1 MTETAPTLAYAP
13 MPASALAYLLR
24 RHQEDRPG
32 PLAPFHRLGPPAP
45 PDSAT
50 VQALAASRALDARDP
65 TQLRPAFGA
74 ALDVLLD
81 PEVVLTVRHW
91 TLTARAEATLYGPRA
106 AVGGSLVALNRGD
119 DGRLHLIAPLDAQ
132 DALNIAK
139 GPTLEALELASH
151 LPFEAHLDLAMAAA
165 WLGTIDH
172 ARARVWDGT
181 ARPDDPAP
189 AGDIVAFI
197 QQWWGITGLDAGLTA
212 LPVLTDTPT
221 PPTDEALRT
230 ALRQL
235 VASGLLSSGPRGLAP
250 RGVTRRLVY
259 DGRLD
264 PLGMQWQQT
273 HRDEHGPVVGHRIV
287 LVRAGGLALC
297 LDRSVPGHVLIR
309 TITLDTLADE
319 LADRLL
325 VPAST
330 WLPEP
335 RPTTH
340 EPKPSEPPQ
349 PDTTPKDTRQREGG
363 DRAGETCGSCGVPRK
378 GGAVFCTAC
387 GTAFAPAPTGF
398 CTQCGTALAP
408 GVSFC
413 TSCGHRVA

>member
-24 RHQEDRPG
+24 RRQESRPG
-32 PLAPFHRLGPPAP
+32 PLAPFHHLDPPAP
-45 PDSAT
+45 LDAVT

-65 TQLRPAFGA
+65 TQLRPAFA
-74 ALDVLLD
+74 KALDVLLN

-91 TLTARAEATLYGPRA
+91 TLTTRAEATLYGPRA
-106 AVGGSLVALNRGD
+106 AVSGSLVALNRGS
-119 DGRLHLIAPLDAQ
+119 DGRLHLIAPLDVQ
-132 DALNIAK
+132 DALNIVK
-139 GPTLEALELASH
+139 GPALDALALASH
-151 LPFEAHLDLAMAAA
+151 LPFEAHLDLTTAAA

-235 VASGLLSSGPRGLAP
+235 VDHGLLGSGPRGLVP
-250 RGVTRRLVY
+250 LGVTRRLVY

-264 PLGMQWQQT
+264 PLGLQWQQT

-297 LDRSVPGHVLIR
+297 LDRSVPGHILIR
-309 TITLDTLADE
+309 TVTLDTLADE
-319 LADRLL
+319 LADRML

-330 WLPEP
+330 WLPDP
-335 RPTTH
+335 RPMPQAPAEDRQP
-340 EPKPSEPPQ
+340 EPNRQEARQ
-349 PDTTPKDTRQREGG
+349 PEAPA
-363 DRAGETCGSCGVPRK
+363 RAGETCDSCGAPRRD
-378 GGAVFCTAC
+378 GAAFCTVC
-387 GTAFAPAPTGF
+387 GAAFAPQPAGF
-398 CTQCGTALAP
+398 CTQCGAALTP
-408 GVSFC
+408 GASFC